1 MANRQMAPTQKTTPA
16 MNAVLVALVAICSAP
31 ALAATTSRIP
41 CSEAVEATLTVLVDD
56 LIAEVVSHDLP
67 APSINDARSIDE
79 IEVVSSTSLLAPRA
93 EAAIRDAFDESDRIS
108 IDSSDA
114 NLSRFVLTPPMAGKK
129 SAVETT
135 DKVVEGPAS
144 GMNTKLPG
152 ISDDDLSRY
161 RKQMY
166 RRDI

>member
-1 MANRQMAPTQKTTPA
+1 
-16 MNAVLVALVAICSAP
+16 MNAVLVAVVAICSAP

-56 LIAEVVSHDLP
+56 LIAEVVSHDVP
-67 APSINDARSIDE
+67 APSINDARAIDE

-108 IDSSDA
+108 IDS
-114 NLSRFVLTPPMAGKK
+114 L
-129 SAVETT
+129 VEEP
-135 DKVVEGPAS
+135 VS
-144 GMNTKLPG
+144 GMKTKLPG
-152 ISDDDLSRY
+152 TSDDDLSRY